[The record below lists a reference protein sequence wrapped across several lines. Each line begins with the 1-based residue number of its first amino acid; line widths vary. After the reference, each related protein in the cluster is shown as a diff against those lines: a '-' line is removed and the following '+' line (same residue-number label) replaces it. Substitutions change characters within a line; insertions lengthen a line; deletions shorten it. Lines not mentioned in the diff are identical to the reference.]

1 MLLNQS
7 SMRFIQNII
16 AVYQNMV
23 EDILDNIS
31 QIDKIAIQTNLLAL
45 NATIETIH
53 ASELLE
59 SFEKIVGSNLLIQ
72 AKILSKILEHDPD
85 FINQDG
91 AKLAKECGI
100 EEFYITDAEGKIVFT
115 NRNNKQDTIINKP
128 EMVKLI
134 GDPGAEVVLPSS
146 SSIVDEPRYKVVGV
160 GRTDMP
166 GLIQLAVH
174 FIKPKGQEAIDG
186 FGVVANEA
194 KRLSD
199 MSNEVSDKLNLEAKE
214 LVNKIDKLKHLS
226 DSLENREVTK
236 SDIKQID
243 EQIDL
248 ISQSFKS
255 ILYLL
260 TDLTNIARQTSLLGV
275 RASIEAANTINE
287 KLEFDTLLNIH
298 MIIEAKLS
306 AILLE
311 RTPNITSEEL
321 TEIAEYCRIGEYWI
335 TDDRGVVEL
344 TNVQGG
350 IGFAFT
356 NEGQTAPYMRILKNP
371 DLVVSQPPAERDI
384 DGKVYKFVAVGRRDK
399 PGILQ
404 IGNPSKLYGE
414 NTAKGFHEV
423 AKQIKYLAEQ
433 SMSTT
438 GEIVDLIEEMKKNT
452 DKAVS
457 FLASI

>member
-1 MLLNQS
+1 MLFNQS
-7 SMRFIQNII
+7 DLHFIQNT
-16 AVYQNMV
+16 ARVYQDMV
-23 EDILDNIS
+23 KDVLDNIS
-31 QIDKIAIQTNLLAL
+31 QIDKIAIKTNLLAL

-53 ASELLE
+53 ASELLA
-59 SFEKIVGSNLLIQ
+59 SFENIIGNNLLIQ
-72 AKILSKILEHDPD
+72 AKILSKILEYDPD
-85 FINQDG
+85 FIRQDG
-91 AKLAKECGI
+91 VKFAKECGI
-100 EEFYITDAEGKIVFT
+100 EEFYVTDEEGKVVFT
-115 NRNNKQDTIINKP
+115 NRSNKQGTIINTP
-128 EMVKLI
+128 EIIKVI
-134 GDPGAEVVLPSS
+134 GDPGAEIVLPSTS
-146 SSIVDEPRYKVVGV
+146 SLVDESRYKVVGV

-199 MSNEVSDKLNLEAKE
+199 MSNQVSDKLNLEAKE
-214 LVNKIDKLKHLS
+214 LEKRIDKLKELS
-226 DSLENREVTK
+226 DNLSNIEVTK
-236 SDIKQID
+236 AEIKQIS
-243 EQIDL
+243 EHINL
-248 ISQSFKS
+248 ISQFFNN

-260 TDLTNIARQTSLLGV
+260 MNLTNIARQTSLLGV

-298 MIIEAKLS
+298 MVIEAKLS

-311 RTPNITSEEL
+311 SKPNVTSEEL
-321 TEIAEYCRIGEYWI
+321 TEIADYCRIGEYWI
-335 TDDRGVVEL
+335 TDEKGLVEL
-344 TNVQGG
+344 TNVEGG
-350 IGFAFT
+350 VGFAFT

-371 DLVVSQPPAERDI
+371 DLVVTQPPAVRDL
-384 DGKVYKFVAVGRRDK
+384 DGKVYKFAAVGRKDK

-414 NTAKGFHEV
+414 NTAQGFQEV

-438 GEIVDLIEEMKKNT
+438 NEIVDLIEDMKKNT
-452 DKAVS
+452 EKTVDFIVKM
-457 FLASI
+457 